1 MKRPRASFLALS
13 LAAAF
18 LSSPAVG
25 TYAQAICCARSE
37 GCAIVAA
44 CPADETCPMGAT
56 CGGGGCEADPARVE
70 EPAESCAAGTAEP
83 CATESAPVPCAPDPE
98 RCPLLQTTPVEPVRN
113 RVADAPGDDVHAA
126 ALASSPC
133 FVEVPARLAVV
144 DFDSARAP
152 AVPRFLL
159 LRRLLI

>member
-1 MKRPRASFLALS
+1 MKRPRTSFLALS
-13 LAAAF
+13 LAAAL

-44 CPADETCPMGAT
+44 CPADETCPMGTT
-56 CGGGGCEADPARVE
+56 CGGGGCAADEACAT
-70 EPAESCAAGTAEP
+70 ESAEP
-83 CATESAPVPCAPDPE
+83 CATDPSESCANESAPVPCAPDPE
-98 RCPLLQTTPVEPVRN
+98 RCPLLQNAPVEPVRN
-113 RVADAPGDDVHAA
+113 RVADAPGNDVHAI
-126 ALASSPC
+126 ALAASAF
-133 FVEVPARLAVV
+133 FVEAPARLAVADV
-144 DFDSARAP
+144 HAARAP

>member
-1 MKRPRASFLALS
+1 MKRPHASFLALS

-44 CPADETCPMGAT
+44 CPSDETCPMGAT
-56 CGGGGCEADPARVE
+56 CGGGECAADPA
-70 EPAESCAAGTAEP
+70 
-83 CATESAPVPCAPDPE
+83 CATESAESCGAAPAPVPCAPDPE
-98 RCPLLQTTPVEPVRN
+98 RCPLLQTAPVEPVRN
-113 RVADAPGDDVHAA
+113 RVADAPGDDGHAV
-126 ALASSPC
+126 ALASSAF
-133 FVEVPARLAVV
+133 FVEPPARLAVV